1 MSCTKI
7 CRRITS
13 HPRPA
18 FLSFFHDLK
27 AGMLC
32 LREVFSLDEKVRR
45 NMTQEG
51 RISTERQ
58 GHVLL
63 IGLDRVAKR
72 NAFDK
77 AMLAKLS
84 MAYAELERDDQL
96 RCGVLFAHG
105 DHFTS
110 GLELTQFAASLGH
123 LEYPEEAIDPF
134 GLRGPHRTKPV
145 ISAVQGICLTAGIEL
160 LLATD
165 VRIAASDARF
175 AQIEI
180 KRGLFPFAGAT
191 IRFPR
196 EVGWGNAMRY
206 LLTGDEFDAAEAL
219 RMGLVQE
226 VVEPGRQLARAIEL
240 AQVVSAQAPLGVRT
254 TLKSARLAMNEGEEA
269 AAQQFLPDLQAVLKS
284 EDLKEGIQSFIER
297 RPANFKG
304 R

>member
-1 MSCTKI
+1 
-7 CRRITS
+7 
-13 HPRPA
+13 
-18 FLSFFHDLK
+18 
-27 AGMLC
+27 
-32 LREVFSLDEKVRR
+32 
-45 NMTQEG
+45 MTQEG

-77 AMLAKLS
+77 TMLGMLGI
-84 MAYAELERDDQL
+84 AYAELERDDQL

-105 DHFTS
+105 DHFTA

-123 LEYPEEAIDPF
+123 LEYPEGAIDPL
-134 GLRGPHRTKPV
+134 GLRGPRLTKPV
-145 ISAVQGICLTAGIEL
+145 ISAVQGICLTVGIEL
-160 LLATD
+160 ILATD
-165 VRIAASDARF
+165 IRIAASDTRF

-180 KRGLFPFAGAT
+180 KRGLFPFGGAT
-191 IRFPR
+191 IRLPR

-219 RMGLVQE
+219 RIGFVQE
-226 VVEPGRQLARAIEL
+226 VVESGQQLARAIEL
-240 AQVVSAQAPLGVRT
+240 AQIVSAQAPLGVRT
-254 TLKSARLAMNEGEEA
+254 TLKSARLAINEGEEA
-269 AAQQFLPDLQAVLKS
+269 AVQQFLPDLQTIMQS
-284 EDLKEGIQSFIER
+284 EDIKEGVQSFIER

>member
-1 MSCTKI
+1 
-7 CRRITS
+7 
-13 HPRPA
+13 
-18 FLSFFHDLK
+18 
-27 AGMLC
+27 MLC
-32 LREVFSLDEKVRR
+32 LREVFSLYQKVRE
-45 NMTQEG
+45 NMNQEG

-77 AMLAKLS
+77 AMMGMLG
-84 MAYAELERDDQL
+84 MAYAELERDDEL

-105 DHFTS
+105 DHFTG
-110 GLELTQFAASLGH
+110 GLELTQFASSLGH
-123 LEYPEEAIDPF
+123 FEYPEGAIDPL
-134 GLRGPHRTKPV
+134 GLRDPRLTKPV
-145 ISAVQGICLTAGIEL
+145 ISAVQGICLTVGIEL
-160 LLATD
+160 ILATD

-180 KRGLFPFAGAT
+180 KRGLFPFGGAT
-191 IRFPR
+191 TRLPR

-219 RMGLVQE
+219 RIGLVQE

-240 AQVVSAQAPLGVRT
+240 AQIVSGQAPLGVRN
-254 TLKSARLAMNEGEEA
+254 TLKSARLALNEGEEA
-269 AAQQFLPDLQAVLKS
+269 AVQQFLPDIQAIMES
-284 EDLKEGIQSFIER
+284 EDIKEGIQSFIER